1 MENEQCTC
9 ISNIMNQWFGIYQFL
24 IVNRQIEEKYI
35 KYFLQ
40 KRKNNF
46 YILLLYSFIIK
57 KYH

>member
-1 MENEQCTC
+1 M
-9 ISNIMNQWFGIYQFL
+9 YQFL

-40 KRKNNF
+40 KKKNNF